1 MNITLSVDE
10 RLLRRARKAAEAMG
24 KSLNQLVRDQLEA
37 VVMEDSSDR
46 FDKELRRLS
55 VEGGGHSHGWR
66 FDREE
71 AHERS

>member
-1 MNITLSVDE
+1 
-10 RLLRRARKAAEAMG
+10 MG

>member
-1 MNITLSVDE
+1 MNITLSIDE
-10 RLLRRARKAAEAMG
+10 RLLRRARKAADAMG

-37 VVMEDSSDR
+37 IVVEDASDR
-46 FDKELRRLS
+46 FELELRHLS
-55 VEGGGHSHGWR
+55 SEGRGHSHGWR